1 MDAETVHELSAA
13 YALDALEPEEREV
26 FEEHL
31 TTCASCR
38 EDVVELVS
46 AASELAWAVE
56 PASPPP
62 ALRDRILE
70 AARAERPRTGYLQH
84 LPLRPRRTRAWLG
97 AAAAVAACAVLALG
111 IWNVSL
117 HNQLSDARS
126 SALERLPVAGL
137 DGSVVVG
144 SGGSAALVAFRLPAA
159 PAGKTYEAWIVRGKN
174 AAPAGVF
181 RGGSRATF
189 VPIDGKVRKGTR
201 VAVTVEPAGGSEQPT
216 TTPFAVSAPV

>member
-38 EDVVELVS
+38 EDVAELVS

-62 ALRDRILE
+62 ALRDRLLE
-70 AARAERPRTGYLQH
+70 AARAERPNVV
-84 LPLRPRRTRAWLG
+84 PLRPRRTRVWLG
-97 AAAAVAACAVLALG
+97 AAVAVAACAVLALG

-126 SALERLPVAGL
+126 SALERVPVTGL
-137 DGSVVVG
+137 VGSVVVG

-159 PAGKTYEAWIVRGKN
+159 PAGKTYEAWVVRGKN
-174 AAPAGVF
+174 AAPAGLF
-181 RGGSRATF
+181 RGGAGATF

-201 VAVTVEPAGGSEQPT
+201 VAVTVEPAGGSAQPT